1 MPVTFP
7 LHTSIFIVSMMAV
20 TGAGA
25 WLLLSQ
31 GLRRAGVDEHSAR
44 RWRWALGAGLA
55 AWFAGRLAAS
65 ANPPGAGI
73 LATPY
78 SFISLAFLLA
88 GVTVGLTLLAV
99 SPTFR
104 QAVQSTPARGL
115 IGLHAV
121 RIGGF
126 VWLAL
131 LDMHLLP
138 PAFGLSAGYGDVAV
152 GASAL
157 IVVYLLTTNHSRA
170 RAFAI
175 GWNLL
180 GIVDFVLAVT
190 AAFASMA
197 LFVERLASSGA
208 SLSYL
213 NYPFLIPSFGVPV
226 FGLLHIYSLFQLRSA
241 AQRNPVA
248 QTDAPDT
255 VTATRSSA

>member
-7 LHTSIFIVSMMAV
+7 VHTNVFIIALMVM
-20 TGAGA
+20 TGVGA

-31 GLRRAGVDEHSAR
+31 GLDKTGVPGRSAR
-44 RWRWALGAGLA
+44 RWRWALGTGLI
-55 AWFAGRLAAS
+55 AWFGGRLVLS
-65 ANPPGAGI
+65 PNPPAADV

-78 SFISLAFLLA
+78 SFISFAFLLA
-88 GVTVGLTLLAV
+88 GLTAGLALLAA
-99 SPTFR
+99 SPRFR
-104 QAVQSTPARGL
+104 QVIDGAPTRGL

-138 PAFGLSAGYGDVAV
+138 PAFGLSAGYGDIAV

-157 IVVYLLTTNHSRA
+157 IVVHLLTTNHPRA
-170 RAFAI
+170 RAFVI
-175 GWNLL
+175 GWNVL
-180 GIVDFVLAVT
+180 GLVDFALAVT
-190 AAFASMA
+190 TAFASMA
-197 LFVERLASSGA
+197 PFVEQMARSGA

-226 FGLLHIYSLFQLRSA
+226 FGLLHVFSLFQLRSA
-241 AQRNPVA
+241 ARRSPTA
-248 QTDAPDT
+248 QMDT
-255 VTATRSSA
+255 LRSVPASQSSA